1 MELLHPVNISVKVLA
16 IKDPISVEQ
25 GKDVLLI
32 DVKINLNKV
41 VKIKRVVEEDRFE
54 NNLDHIVSILA
65 WEKEDLSKH
74 AFSGF
79 DPLKEVVIV
88 AFLVQ
93 KPIVLV
99 KVYEIHKVGYENS
112 LGD

>member
-65 WEKEDLSKH
+65 
-74 AFSGF
+74 
-79 DPLKEVVIV
+79 
-88 AFLVQ
+88 
-93 KPIVLV
+93 
-99 KVYEIHKVGYENS
+99 
-112 LGD
+112 